1 MEYKNFLPLI
11 SKMSLVV
18 RAQGRFR
25 SQGLDAAAIIRMN
38 AVDRMILDDMQT
50 GRSETKP
57 AIKGGTIMI
66 ARRVITTPD
75 IFWRTPFSE
84 MEHLRRQM
92 DLLTRSVL
100 GRPISGA
107 VQSGVFPALNL
118 TEDQNNYYVRAEL
131 PGIQAE
137 QLDIKVSGRNLTIS
151 GERKIPTEDEN
162 VKYHRREREAGKF
175 SKVLAL
181 PGQINAEQISA
192 KLTHGVLR
200 VTVPKAE
207 AQKPKQ
213 INVH

>member
-1 MEYKNFLPLI
+1 
-11 SKMSLVV
+11 
-18 RAQGRFR
+18 
-25 SQGLDAAAIIRMN
+25 
-38 AVDRMILDDMQT
+38 
-50 GRSETKP
+50 
-57 AIKGGTIMI
+57 MI
-66 ARRVITTPD
+66 ARRVINTPD
-75 IFWRTPFSE
+75 MFWRTPFSE

-107 VQSGVFPALNL
+107 MPSGVFPALNL

-131 PGIQAE
+131 PGIQSE
-137 QLDIKVSGRNLTIS
+137 QLDIKVSERNLTIS
-151 GERKIPTEDEN
+151 GERKIPTEGEN

-192 KLTHGVLR
+192 KLTHGVLT

-207 AQKPKQ
+207 AQKPRQ
-213 INVH
+213 ITVH